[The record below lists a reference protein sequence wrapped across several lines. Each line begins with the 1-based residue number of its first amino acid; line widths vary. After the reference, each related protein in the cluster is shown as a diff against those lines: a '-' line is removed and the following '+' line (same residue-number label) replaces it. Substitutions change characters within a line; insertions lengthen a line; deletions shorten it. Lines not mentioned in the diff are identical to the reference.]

1 MPKLGTLTIN
11 LKNMIV
17 NFIKKLFKKEKKK
30 IVNANKNKQI
40 PFFYGFLLL
49 LILQF
54 ISNKLRTVIAE
65 VWNINN

>member
-1 MPKLGTLTIN
+1 
-11 LKNMIV
+11 MIV

-30 IVNANKNKQI
+30 IVNASKNKKI

-49 LILQF
+49 LTLQF
-54 ISNKLRTVIAE
+54 IANKLRAVIAE

>member
-1 MPKLGTLTIN
+1 
-11 LKNMIV
+11 MIV